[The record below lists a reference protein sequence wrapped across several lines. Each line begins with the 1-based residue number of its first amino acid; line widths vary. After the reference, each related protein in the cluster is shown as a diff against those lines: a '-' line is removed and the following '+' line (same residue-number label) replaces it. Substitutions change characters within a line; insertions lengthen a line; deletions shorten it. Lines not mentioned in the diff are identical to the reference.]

1 MWDSA
6 MLAAIA
12 RYVMKEEEAGL
23 EEVSSAEEILAS
35 ARICILDRI
44 PWVEEKRCVIKY
56 CKGVRN
62 PYAKLEIKEALV
74 IW

>member
-12 RYVMKEEEAGL
+12 RYIMEQEEAGL
-23 EEVSSAEEILAS
+23 GEVFSAGQIPAQ
-35 ARICILDRI
+35 ARICILDKLSLL
-44 PWVEEKRCVIKY
+44 EETKCWIKY

-62 PYAKLEIKEALV
+62 PYSKLDIKETL
-74 IW
+74 ITW

>member
-12 RYVMKEEEAGL
+12 RYVMAEEEAGL
-23 EEVSSAEEILAS
+23 GEVSCAREIPAS
-35 ARICILDRI
+35 ARICILDKV
-44 PWVEEKRCVIKY
+44 PVLEDKECVIKY

-62 PYAKLEIKEALV
+62 PYTKLDIREAL
-74 IW
+74 ITW

>member
-12 RYVMKEEEAGL
+12 RYVMEQEEAGL
-23 EEVSSAEEILAS
+23 GEVSSAKEVPAS
-35 ARICILDRI
+35 ARICILNKI
-44 PWVEEKRCVIKY
+44 PMVEDKRCVVKY

-62 PYAKLEIKEALV
+62 PYAELDIKETL
-74 IW
+74 ITW